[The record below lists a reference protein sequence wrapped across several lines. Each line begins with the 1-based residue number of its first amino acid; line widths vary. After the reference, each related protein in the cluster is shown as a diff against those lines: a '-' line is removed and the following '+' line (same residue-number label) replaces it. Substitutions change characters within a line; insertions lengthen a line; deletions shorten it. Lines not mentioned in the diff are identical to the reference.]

1 MRLILAIVF
10 AAASGLG
17 VARAADVDASVAKR
31 HVNLSALQPML
42 AEQIAKAACFAR
54 LDINRTANLGYL
66 DGSYELFD
74 MTRRGLREGNKA
86 LGLQTEPNQSVITAL
101 NSLDRVSQ
109 NWNAQVSAA
118 GGSVSLSDEL
128 FFAITSATDKVVTAA
143 AKVAERTERAYAV
156 GDRSFPLEVS
166 LRIKLASR
174 QRTLSQRMAK
184 DLCLIEAGFAA
195 EAHRASLQEGIALFE
210 ASLSALRDGFPAFS
224 LAAEKNPAQRA
235 QLEFVA
241 TLWDEVKPI
250 YARAAEGQAP
260 TAAELRLISWQNN
273 QILSQMNAAVF
284 NYETRNVSG

>member
-1 MRLILAIVF
+1 M
-10 AAASGLG
+10 
-17 VARAADVDASVAKR
+17 DASVAKR

-128 FFAITSATDKVVTAA
+128 FFAITSATD
-143 AKVAERTERAYAV
+143 
-156 GDRSFPLEVS
+156 
-166 LRIKLASR
+166 
-174 QRTLSQRMAK
+174 
-184 DLCLIEAGFAA
+184 
-195 EAHRASLQEGIALFE
+195 
-210 ASLSALRDGFPAFS
+210 
-224 LAAEKNPAQRA
+224 
-235 QLEFVA
+235 
-241 TLWDEVKPI
+241 
-250 YARAAEGQAP
+250 
-260 TAAELRLISWQNN
+260 
-273 QILSQMNAAVF
+273 
-284 NYETRNVSG
+284 

>member
-1 MRLILAIVF
+1 
-10 AAASGLG
+10 
-17 VARAADVDASVAKR
+17 
-31 HVNLSALQPML
+31 
-42 AEQIAKAACFAR
+42 
-54 LDINRTANLGYL
+54 
-66 DGSYELFD
+66 
-74 MTRRGLREGNKA
+74 
-86 LGLQTEPNQSVITAL
+86 EPNQSVITAL

-143 AKVAERTERAYAV
+143 AEVAERTERAYAV

-195 EAHRASLQEGIALFE
+195 ETHRASLQEGIELFE
-210 ASLSALRDGFPAFS
+210 ASLSALRDGFPAFG